1 MVTVTSPII
10 VYAQTVTQE
19 LKDHV
24 VSLRKELSKTRL
36 RSYDTLRFWR
46 TPNEAGDWNHKN
58 TGNILHR
65 ATKHTN
71 AYFTCPVLVNHDD
84 ALTMKGLMEAV
95 ELIRYTDMGRF
106 YLVNLK
112 EDGTYTVDLYQNTN
126 TSYNRFSD
134 VELTDPKE
142 IKHEYA

>member
-1 MVTVTSPII
+1 
-10 VYAQTVTQE
+10 
-19 LKDHV
+19 
-24 VSLRKELSKTRL
+24 
-36 RSYDTLRFWR
+36 
-46 TPNEAGDWNHKN
+46 
-58 TGNILHR
+58 
-65 ATKHTN
+65 
-71 AYFTCPVLVNHDD
+71 
-84 ALTMKGLMEAV
+84 MEAV